1 MKSNTAIYKREFNSF
16 FNSTIAYIFITVF
29 LILSYFFFFKSF
41 FINGFLSMR
50 SFFDITPW
58 ILLFFIP
65 SITMKI
71 WAEEKRSKTNEVLF
85 TLPVS
90 DWNIIMGKFWGAY
103 AFVVLTIL
111 LTINIPITLLILGK
125 IDIGPIIGGY
135 FGLFFLAGAFISI
148 GMFISSMTSN
158 QIIAYILGGVIGF
171 LFYIIS
177 QQFVLFTASG
187 FFTKI
192 FTTLGLSY
200 HYSSI
205 SRGVLDIYDIVYFIG
220 FTAIFLFLNYIVV
233 KKRI

>member
-1 MKSNTAIYKREFNSF
+1 MKSNNAIFKREFNSY

-41 FINGFLSMR
+41 FINGFLTMN
-50 SFFDITPW
+50 SFFQMTPW

-65 SITMKI
+65 SVTMKT
-71 WAEEKRSKTNEVLF
+71 WAEEKRSKTNEILF

-111 LTINIPITLLILGK
+111 LTINIPITLFILGK
-125 IDIGPIIGGY
+125 PDIGPIIGGY
-135 FGLFFLAGAFISI
+135 FGLFFIAGCFLSI
-148 GMFISSMTSN
+148 GMFTSSITSN
-158 QIIAYILGGVIGF
+158 QIIAYILGAVIGF
-171 LFYIIS
+171 VFYIIS
-177 QQFVLFTASG
+177 QQFIIFTAST

-192 FTTLGLSY
+192 FTTIGLSY

-205 SRGVLDIYDIVYFIG
+205 SRGVVDLYDIVYFIG
-220 FTAIFLFLNYIVV
+220 FTIIFLFLNYIIV

>member
-1 MKSNTAIYKREFNSF
+1 MKNNTAIFKREFTSF

-50 SFFDITPW
+50 SFFDMTPW

-65 SITMKI
+65 SVTMKI
-71 WAEEKRSKTNEVLF
+71 WAEEKRSKTNEILF

-103 AFVVLTIL
+103 LFVILTIL
-111 LTINIPITLLILGK
+111 LTINIPITLLFLGK
-125 IDIGPIIGGY
+125 IDLGPIVGGY
-135 FGLFFLAGAFISI
+135 LGLFFLAGVYISI
-148 GMFISSMTSN
+148 GMFTSSITSN
-158 QIIAYILGGVIGF
+158 QIIAYILGAAIGF
-171 LFYIIS
+171 IFYVIS
-177 QQFVLFTASG
+177 QQFVIFTASA
-187 FFTKI
+187 FFTKL

-205 SRGVLDIYDIVYFIG
+205 SRGVMDIYDIVYFIG